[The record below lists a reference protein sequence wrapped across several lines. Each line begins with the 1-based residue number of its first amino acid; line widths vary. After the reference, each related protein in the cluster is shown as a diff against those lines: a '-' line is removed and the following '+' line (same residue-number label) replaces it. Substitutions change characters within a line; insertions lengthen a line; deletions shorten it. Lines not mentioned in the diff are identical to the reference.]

1 MFFLLC
7 RTFVSVTAFGSIWT
21 KMIAGYK
28 VLKIILSYNFP
39 LKYLLWNI
47 QQQQKEWI
55 MKVILFAFLKKENQL
70 SDDL

>member
-7 RTFVSVTAFGSIWT
+7 RTFVSVTAFGIIWT

-47 QQQQKEWI
+47 QQQQKEWT